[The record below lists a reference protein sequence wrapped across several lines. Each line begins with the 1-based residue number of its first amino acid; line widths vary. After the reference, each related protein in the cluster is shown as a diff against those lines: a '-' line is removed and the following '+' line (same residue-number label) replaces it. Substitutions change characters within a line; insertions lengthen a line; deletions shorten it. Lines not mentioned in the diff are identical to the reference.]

1 MDTGRLPN
9 DPAGMSRTDFFHRLG
24 LLGLSL
30 LLPALL
36 LGLAAAW
43 MFALT
48 SLGHHDR
55 VLAWVQGTPAQL
67 HALRDEVTRHR
78 VFADGSVVRDGF
90 LDHRPEQCTGLD
102 VAVGFSHLRE
112 FEVSAARATLQEI
125 VRASGVEA
133 CDAHATV
140 YNDLPSPLDPDAW
153 DDSLVTALLMV
164 VVPTGT
170 LLIAYWGFG
179 FAFDLPSPFALSR
192 PARQTL
198 GIGAAAAVTGV
209 AAVHLAD
216 GLLRLAWPDAG
227 MGSDAFLGMGPD
239 QPWWPILL
247 IVGVY
252 TPFLEELAFRAWLIP
267 VAERA
272 IGLLPACGLS
282 VLVFTAI
289 HLPFAG
295 LELLGTAMLGA
306 IFAAVY
312 ALTRSLPACLVAHG
326 GYNVLALG
334 LHAAFSG

>member
-1 MDTGRLPN
+1 
-9 DPAGMSRTDFFHRLG
+9 MSLSKLFHRLG

-36 LGLAAAW
+36 LGLAATW

-48 SLGHHDR
+48 QLGHHDR
-55 VLAWVQGTPAQL
+55 VLAWVHGTPAQL
-67 HALRDEVTRHR
+67 ATLRADITRHP
-78 VFADGSVVRDGF
+78 VFVHGNVVHGGF
-90 LDHRPEQCTGLD
+90 ADHRPDECAGLD
-102 VAVGFSHLRE
+102 VAVGFSRLRE
-112 FEVSAARATLQEI
+112 FELAAARATLQEV
-125 VRASGVEA
+125 VRASGVRA
-133 CDAHATV
+133 CEAHATV

-179 FAFDLPSPFALSR
+179 YAFRLPSPFALPR
-192 PARQTL
+192 PAGHAL
-198 GIGAAAAVTGV
+198 GIGVAAAVAGL
-209 AAVHLAD
+209 AAVHLID
-216 GLLRLAWPDAG
+216 GLGRLLWPG
-227 MGSDAFLGMGPD
+227 SGLGSDALPGMGPEAT
-239 QPWWPILL
+239 WWPMFL
-247 IVGVY
+247 IVGAY
-252 TPFLEELAFRAWLIP
+252 APFLEELAFRAWLIP

-282 VLVFTAI
+282 VLTFTAV

-295 LELLGTAMLGA
+295 GAELLGTAALAA
-306 IFAAVY
+306 IFTAVY

-326 GYNVLALG
+326 GYNLLALG